1 MMNATANARL
11 DELMSDESFFEKVKN
26 ANTLEDV
33 LGILHTEGV
42 DMEMEELHDY
52 MEEARNL
59 LTEKG
64 YLIDGELSEEAL
76 DLVAGG
82 RNWKMIVG
90 GFIIGGVSGY
100 FGCGQGV
107 ALGVGLILLGWFS

>member
-1 MMNATANARL
+1 MNAATNARL
-11 DELMSDESFFEKVKN
+11 DELMNDESFCVKM
-26 ANTLEDV
+26 AEAATLEDV

-42 DMEMEELHDY
+42 DMAMEELHSY

-64 YLIDGELSEEAL
+64 YLVDGELSEEAL
-76 DLVAGG
+76 ELVVGG
-82 RNWKMIVG
+82 RNWKMI
-90 GFIIGGVSGY
+90 IGGVIVGVVSGY

-107 ALGVGLILLGWFS
+107 GLGVGLILLGWCS